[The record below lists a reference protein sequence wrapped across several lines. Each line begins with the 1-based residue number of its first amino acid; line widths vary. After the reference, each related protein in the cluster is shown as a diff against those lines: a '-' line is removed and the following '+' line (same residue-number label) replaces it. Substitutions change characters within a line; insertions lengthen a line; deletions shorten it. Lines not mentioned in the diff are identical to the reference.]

1 MDLSTQMNH
10 WIALTAELEDT
21 REAIAKNIFK
31 LYKANK
37 IHNDFAS
44 EQCRKIDDLY
54 KDAKK
59 YELELAED
67 FKGYTDTD
75 PKKQG
80 GVASK
85 AQGVAATLLSRMYIK
100 QSVAAYKRNFK
111 EQFMELGQKT
121 INSLEDGIS
130 LCDEPQVLKLC
141 RYALKLQKDGNERW
155 EEIQILHRDSVRG
168 SAFLGAVQ
176 QFFTNLAV
184 WGRANGMPFMQ
195 KYLKIDDN
203 VTHKL
208 RDEYR
213 KKFSGTKDGEAG

>member
-37 IHNDFAS
+37 VHNDFAA
-44 EQCRKIDDLY
+44 EQCRKIDELY

-59 YELELAED
+59 YEAELADD
-67 FKGYTDTD
+67 FKGYTDAD

-85 AQGVAATLLSRMYIK
+85 AQGAAANFLSKLYIK

-111 EQFMELGQKT
+111 DQFMELGQKAIT
-121 INSLEDGIS
+121 SLDDGIS
-130 LCDEPQVLKLC
+130 LCDDAQVLKLC
-141 RYALKLQKDGNERW
+141 RYALKLQKDSNERW
-155 EEIQILHRDSVRG
+155 EEIQILHRENVKG

-184 WGRANGMPFMQ
+184 WGRSNGMPFLQ
-195 KYLKIDDN
+195 KYLKVDEGAAR
-203 VTHKL
+203 KF
-208 RDEYR
+208 REEYR
-213 KKFSGTKDGEAG
+213 KKFSPSAPKDV